1 MIIKRNLKSQMP
13 SLKRRRLGDAAGED
27 DGDEC
32 TAERKKRRKT
42 SGYCYPL
49 NLLVGVIPASFSGLL
64 GAPEKGCQVAASSE
78 GGKKNGSRPPALVRT
93 SRGRVQA
100 LPSRF
105 NDSVIEDWRKDS
117 SKVEVE
123 CELDEEFESVKKSR
137 KGKINNK
144 GRGYST
150 LCEEVLLKNFDD
162 ASKEE
167 KKKKEGLY
175 EPEDFYAGDIV
186 WAKAEMKEPFWPAI
200 VIDPICQAPELVL
213 KSCIPDA
220 ACVMFLGSAGSGNE
234 RDYAWVKY
242 GMIFP
247 FMDHV
252 DRFQGQSELG
262 CYNYNPSEFQ
272 ISIEEAFLAD
282 QGFTEKLI
290 ADINTAAGRTG
301 CGDSVLKGFQKVT
314 ASNQNAACHFLNQV
328 RCDGCKVWVHAE
340 CDKISSNLFKNLGG
354 SDYFCPTCKIKFDF
368 ELTDS
373 EKSQPIVKWKKNS
386 GQLVLPNK
394 VTVLCNGMEGTYF
407 PSLHLDKRG
416 YSHWL
421 RDIRKLY
428 HQSDHSIFKNHL
440 TWKVGCGENIKF
452 WTDKWL
458 GEDYTLEQKYN
469 QLFLISRQQ
478 KSLISN
484 MGDFT
489 HDSWRWDMRW
499 RRNLFDHESHLAVQF
514 MEEISSV
521 PIQRHDKDTMLW
533 LAEPNGQ
540 YTTKS
545 TYRLCMNP
553 STTSS
558 DRKIF
563 KTIWKLKIPPRVV
576 IFCWR
581 LLKNR
586 LPTKDNLLRRNVI
599 TQEANCPLCGCVQ
612 EDVGHLFFNCNL
624 TKGLWWESMRWIRVV
639 GPLPITPVCHFTQ
652 FCDGF
657 GAAVNHSTR
666 CGWWIALTS
675 FIWQHRNQLIFQG
688 KSFDPYKVMDHAI
701 FLAWSWLKAKEKDFN
716 ISFNHWSSNIS
727 NFFGYLGCFYGGQ
740 HFGALVLCKCG
751 FCETRKQSLR
761 EWERHTG
768 SKFRNWRTSVLVK
781 GSMLSL
787 EKWMLQVAEFHANAV
802 VSVKP
807 KKPSFK
813 ERKQKLLTFLQ
824 EKYEPVCTKWTTE
837 RCAVCRWV
845 EDWDYNK
852 IIICNRCQIAVH
864 QECYGARNVQD
875 FTSWV
880 CKACETPDIKQE
892 CCLCPVKGGALKPT
906 DVDTLWVHVT
916 CAWFRPEVSF
926 ASDEKMEPAL
936 GILSIPLNSF
946 VKIFFYLLSVLLRT
960 LIICVICKEIHGSC
974 TQCCKCSTYFHAMCA
989 SRAGYRM
996 ELHCMEKNGK
1006 QTTRMVSYCAYHR
1019 APNPDTVL
1027 IMQTPLGVIST
1038 KSLLQTK
1045 RKAGSRLISSKRIK
1059 VEDTSPAENT
1069 RHEPFS
1075 AARCRIYRRTNHTK
1089 KRAAGEAI
1097 AHHVRGHYHHPLD
1110 AIQSLN
1116 ADRMVDKPPA
1126 FSSFRERLHHLQR
1139 TENERVFFGRSGIH
1153 GWGLFARQNIQEGE
1167 MVLEYR
1173 GEQVRR
1179 SIADLREARYRL
1191 EGKDCYLFKIS
1202 EEVVVD
1208 ATDKGNIARLIN
1220 HSCMPNCYARIM
1232 SVGDDESRIVL
1243 IAKTDVSTG
1252 DELTYDYLFD
1262 PDEPDE
1268 FKYRKKKLWYRF
1280 VFYPSNILLFDIHQG
1295 LIKDTDL
1302 TVFGSWRL
1310 CKGVRKYYIYF
1321 DYLMLNSIRKQPLCI
1336 CKDKAAYN
1344 IPPPYLRIAK
1354 SLWTMGYE
1362 EKFNA

>member
-407 PSLHLDKRG
+407 PSLHL
-416 YSHWL
+416 
-421 RDIRKLY
+421 
-428 HQSDHSIFKNHL
+428 
-440 TWKVGCGENIKF
+440 
-452 WTDKWL
+452 
-458 GEDYTLEQKYN
+458 
-469 QLFLISRQQ
+469 
-478 KSLISN
+478 
-484 MGDFT
+484 
-489 HDSWRWDMRW
+489 
-499 RRNLFDHESHLAVQF
+499 
-514 MEEISSV
+514 
-521 PIQRHDKDTMLW
+521 
-533 LAEPNGQ
+533 
-540 YTTKS
+540 
-545 TYRLCMNP
+545 
-553 STTSS
+553 
-558 DRKIF
+558 
-563 KTIWKLKIPPRVV
+563 
-576 IFCWR
+576 
-581 LLKNR
+581 
-586 LPTKDNLLRRNVI
+586 
-599 TQEANCPLCGCVQ
+599 
-612 EDVGHLFFNCNL
+612 
-624 TKGLWWESMRWIRVV
+624 
-639 GPLPITPVCHFTQ
+639 
-652 FCDGF
+652 
-657 GAAVNHSTR
+657 
-666 CGWWIALTS
+666 
-675 FIWQHRNQLIFQG
+675 
-688 KSFDPYKVMDHAI
+688 
-701 FLAWSWLKAKEKDFN
+701 
-716 ISFNHWSSNIS
+716 
-727 NFFGYLGCFYGGQ
+727 
-740 HFGALVLCKCG
+740 VLCKCG

-824 EKYEPVCTKWTTE
+824 VTTVLQFSLTEKYEPVCTKWTTE

-852 IIICNRCQIAVH
+852 IIICNRSKDI
-864 QECYGARNVQD
+864 GAD
-875 FTSWV
+875 KSG
-880 CKACETPDIKQE
+880 E
-892 CCLCPVKGGALKPT
+892 
-906 DVDTLWVHVT
+906 
-916 CAWFRPEVSF
+916 
-926 ASDEKMEPAL
+926 
-936 GILSIPLNSF
+936 
-946 VKIFFYLLSVLLRT
+946 IFFYLLSVLLRT